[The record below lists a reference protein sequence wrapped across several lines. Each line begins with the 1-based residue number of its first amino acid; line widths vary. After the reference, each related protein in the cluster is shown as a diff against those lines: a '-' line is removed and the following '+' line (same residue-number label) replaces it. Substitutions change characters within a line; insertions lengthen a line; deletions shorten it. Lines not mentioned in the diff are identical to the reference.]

1 MKRKAIIKFLST
13 VWILMFLFSSCND
26 INLANISNDLK
37 IDESL
42 VIPIGEGSASIGDI
56 LSKVVNDSNLFIDAD
71 TINYVSNYTYDYS
84 FKPIDILQYAVPRKI
99 VIDGF
104 VPVTINANS
113 AVQLPGTS
121 NYTVDLG
128 LDPAST
134 SKRVDS
140 TYVSSTAI
148 GITVTASNITVASN
162 GSAIVPSDLKVT
174 LGFPKIYNQGNRSPV
189 NVPVPYSFGTEYGL
203 QLNNVIVDTHGQTGV
218 PVTVS
223 LTSGNRPIKV
233 NASSVINININFN
246 KVNFSVC
253 YGLFQPS
260 SVQTTTIVLPLE
272 MLQALPKGMTFAN
285 PKAFINIKSN
295 IGSWLDYNIDFVQ
308 AYNKNK
314 TIIKNA
320 HFVNGSTSTS
330 ETIKAIPSSPGAF
343 SSWNLK
349 TLDKNYGTTNQLF
362 ETNDVL
368 DTLKYQF
375 SLKANPNS
383 PAPSFVIP
391 GMKMTANVKIQI
403 PMYLEK
409 GSAYNYSDTIQYSN
423 NGISNVDQGI
433 LVLKITNGLPVQAKF
448 TVKLLDVNNQLIH
461 SSLNDSIYIIKSGNV
476 DANGLVTSSTV
487 TNLNINLTS
496 TQLTDLKNAKAFAY
510 TILLSGQDINKAIQF
525 TKNDLI
531 KVKLGV
537 FITGSI
543 NTTNTSTNN

>member
-174 LGFPKIYNQGNRSPV
+174 LGFPKI
-189 NVPVPYSFGTEYGL
+189 
-203 QLNNVIVDTHGQTGV
+203 
-218 PVTVS
+218 
-223 LTSGNRPIKV
+223 
-233 NASSVINININFN
+233 
-246 KVNFSVC
+246 
-253 YGLFQPS
+253 
-260 SVQTTTIVLPLE
+260 
-272 MLQALPKGMTFAN
+272 
-285 PKAFINIKSN
+285 
-295 IGSWLDYNIDFVQ
+295 
-308 AYNKNK
+308 
-314 TIIKNA
+314 
-320 HFVNGSTSTS
+320 
-330 ETIKAIPSSPGAF
+330 
-343 SSWNLK
+343 
-349 TLDKNYGTTNQLF
+349 
-362 ETNDVL
+362 
-368 DTLKYQF
+368 
-375 SLKANPNS
+375 
-383 PAPSFVIP
+383 
-391 GMKMTANVKIQI
+391 
-403 PMYLEK
+403 
-409 GSAYNYSDTIQYSN
+409 
-423 NGISNVDQGI
+423 
-433 LVLKITNGLPVQAKF
+433 
-448 TVKLLDVNNQLIH
+448 
-461 SSLNDSIYIIKSGNV
+461 
-476 DANGLVTSSTV
+476 
-487 TNLNINLTS
+487 
-496 TQLTDLKNAKAFAY
+496 
-510 TILLSGQDINKAIQF
+510 
-525 TKNDLI
+525 
-531 KVKLGV
+531 
-537 FITGSI
+537 
-543 NTTNTSTNN
+543 